1 MHLQESRAA
10 AVPWPYLAVLA
21 SATATALLATAS
33 SPTPAPVR
41 SAIRVDCTAAEH
53 CALAEKLAVDVW
65 SNVRGPE
72 LPLDVVVWSTDL
84 ARLRTAGVTWQ
95 VIDRDI
101 DATAA
106 AEHARLARPHAQDGG
121 DWFTEY
127 KDFTAISAKLEQL
140 AALAPDRVQLESIGR
155 SIEGRRLLALRI
167 GGTAAD
173 AKPMLIDG
181 TLHAREW
188 IAAMTTT
195 CVADRLVRGYATDP
209 VIRDFVDHTELW
221 VVPVANPDGYQHS
234 WSSNRYWRKN
244 RRGTHGVDLNRNFG
258 VAWGGRGSSGL
269 ERSDIYRGTAAFS
282 EPETRA
288 LRDLALREQFT
299 THIDF
304 HSYGQLILYPWA
316 YTSTPA
322 PHKAR
327 YAATGDK
334 LASAMAAT
342 HGSRYVLQ
350 SGADLYAAAGTMSD
364 WMYGEAG
371 VTSYTVELRPNGN
384 RGGGGFVL
392 PPEQIKPT
400 CDEALAAVLALRGS
414 SRH

>member
-1 MHLQESRAA
+1 MQHLVESSARGPLSWSLVAGLVAA
-10 AVPWPYLAVLA
+10 
-21 SATATALLATAS
+21 TLLGAGEAP
-33 SPTPAPVR
+33 SPAAPVR
-41 SAIRVDCTAAEH
+41 TAIRVDCTVAEH
-53 CALAEKLAVDVW
+53 CTLAESLAVDVW
-65 SNVRGPE
+65 SNVRGPG

-106 AEHARLARPHAQDGG
+106 AEHARLASPHAQDSG
-121 DWFTEY
+121 DWFAEY

-173 AKPMLIDG
+173 AQPMLIDG

-209 VIRDFVDHTELW
+209 AIRDFVDHTELW

-234 WSSNRYWRKN
+234 WGSNRYWRKN

-288 LRDLALREQFT
+288 LRDLAIREQVKL
-299 THIDF
+299 HIDF

-322 PHKAR
+322 PDRAR
-327 YAATGDK
+327 FAATGDK

-342 HGSRYVLQ
+342 HGSRYVPQ

-371 VTSYTVELRPNGN
+371 ATSYTVELRPNGN

-400 CDEALAAVLALRGS
+400 CDEALAAVLALRK
-414 SRH
+414 

>member
-1 MHLQESRAA
+1 M
-10 AVPWPYLAVLA
+10 AVLA
-21 SATATALLATAS
+21 SATALSLVAS
-33 SPTPAPVR
+33 PAPPRPVR
-41 SAIRVDCTAAEH
+41 TAIRVDCAVAEH
-53 CALAEKLAVDVW
+53 CALAETLAVDVW
-65 SNVRGPE
+65 SSVRGPD
-72 LPLDVVVWSTDL
+72 LPLDVVVRSPDL
-84 ARLRTAGVTWQ
+84 AQLRAARIHYRVL
-95 VIDRDI
+95 DRDI

-106 AEHARLARPHAQDGG
+106 AERLRLHRARATDSG
-121 DWFTEY
+121 DWFAEY
-127 KDFTAISAKLEQL
+127 KDFTAITKRLEEL
-140 AALAPDRVQLESIGR
+140 ATIAPDRVQLESIGR

-167 GGTAAD
+167 GGTSAD

-195 CVADRLVRGYATDP
+195 CIADRLVRGYATDP
-209 VIRDFVDHTELW
+209 AIRDFVDHTELW

-244 RRGTHGVDLNRNFG
+244 RRGTHGVDLNRNFS
-258 VAWGGRGSSGL
+258 VAWGGSGSSAR
-269 ERSDIYRGTAAFS
+269 ERSDIYRGTSPFS

-288 LRDLALREQFT
+288 LRDLAARERFQL
-299 THIDF
+299 HIDF

-322 PHKAR
+322 PDRAR
-327 YAATGDK
+327 LAAIGDR
-334 LASAMAAT
+334 LASAIAAT

-350 SGADLYAAAGTMSD
+350 SGSDLYAAAGTMSD
-364 WMYGEAG
+364 WMYGAEKA
-371 VTSYTVELRPNGN
+371 TSYTLELRPNGN

-400 CDEALAAVLALRGS
+400 CDEALAAVLALRA
-414 SRH
+414 SRVAAAE